1 MLLQWDYCVG
11 LFSAMMGAMNALL
24 DFYCSL
30 FYISCTVCS
39 ADDVIKKIFSLEYST
54 KVHFSFYDYLNK
66 ILLGI

>member
-11 LFSAMMGAMNALL
+11 LFFSHDGSNECTSRFLL
-24 DFYCSL
+24 QF